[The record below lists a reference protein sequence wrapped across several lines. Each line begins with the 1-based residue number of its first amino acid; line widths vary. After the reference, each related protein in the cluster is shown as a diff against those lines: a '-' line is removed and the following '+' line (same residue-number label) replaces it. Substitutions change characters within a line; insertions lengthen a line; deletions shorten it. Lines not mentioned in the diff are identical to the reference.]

1 MVLFLWQIFKVILN
15 IKNIKKNET
24 LTTITPI
31 RVCMNRI
38 NNRSVFKIKYGY
50 WLELKEKRETKN
62 AENVASIEVVEVVLV
77 HCS

>member
-1 MVLFLWQIFKVILN
+1 MVLFLRQIFKVILN
-15 IKNIKKNET
+15 IKNIKKHET

-50 WLELKEKRETKN
+50 WLELKKWETKN
-62 AENVASIEVVEVVLV
+62 GENVASIEIVEFQFQFIVV
-77 HCS
+77 

>member
-1 MVLFLWQIFKVILN
+1 
-15 IKNIKKNET
+15 
-24 LTTITPI
+24 
-31 RVCMNRI
+31 MNRI